1 MPFTY
6 QYPHPAVSTDAVLF
20 TVEASQLKVLLIE
33 RKHDPYAG
41 TWAFPGGFL
50 DMHEDLQTCA
60 ERELAEETG
69 VSGIRLEQ
77 FHAAGTPDRD
87 PRERNISILHMGMV
101 RPGTVEPKA
110 ADDAAAVGWFRAHRP
125 PKLAFDHK
133 PLLKLALKHLATKL
147 TTSDAALRFLPGR
160 FTLTDLQQVYE
171 AVLNKP
177 LDARTFRR
185 EILSLDWLAATGDT
199 AQHGRRRENLYR
211 AARRRSR

>member
-20 TVEASQLKVLLIE
+20 TVEDGELKVLLIE

-87 PRERNISILHMGMV
+87 PRERNISILHMGIV
-101 RPGTVEPKA
+101 RAGTVEPKA
-110 ADDAAAVGWFRAHRP
+110 DDDAAAVGWFRAHRP
-125 PKLAFDHK
+125 PKLAFDHQ
-133 PLLKLALKHLATKL
+133 PLLKLAIRHLATKL
-147 TTSDAALRFLPGR
+147 ASGDVALRFLPKR
-160 FTLTDLQQVYE
+160 FTLGDLQSVYE
-171 AVLNKP
+171 AVLNRP
-177 LDARTFRR
+177 LDARIFRR

-199 AQHGRRRENLYR
+199 AQRGRRREKVYT
-211 AARRRSR
+211 ARSRRKR